1 MKPIQGS
8 NNNVH
13 NKDINKAE
21 LTNSENV
28 LFDERSDHTVSHTRI
43 KPTSHLESFK
53 AFVQQAINAIRA
65 AFNFKTHQ
73 QIPTSNI
80 KADIIPKAETLKN
93 GINNQLIVDEV
104 NVISSPLNNMK
115 ASSNDPLLD
124 DFEIIESLDD
134 FNMGDKIKI
143 KGEIKNTEEN
153 ILVETTNLLA
163 ERADDPYSLENAK
176 AFLAY
181 FEKNA
186 NWADISSVAVNYA
199 KNLVVKHADT
209 SEKEFNLKPEIRS
222 NVENA
227 KKLIAQSNLNDKNK
241 IENLSLGMAD
251 LSDELLKNLEL
262 GLPSGVKNPKKELP
276 SEVNKELS
284 AREKYLND
292 WSGYV
297 IQAFYP
303 ENYSNK
309 DNLEIIQTKDEA
321 KIFLDWKAKWSNIMF
336 EGNETQKS
344 EGPEGAKRVKNYYKE
359 AFNIKNQMS
368 IKELEACNRFIRK
381 FDFILKNSSPEKR
394 QEIENLELEKYVDDF
409 LDFYNHEQIKI
420 LTEKKSAEKKSTE
433 TKSAETIIGS
443 TSSEKANNEKSI
455 YFSGIIA
462 LQELTINDV
471 QSLHTILAP
480 DLDLSVFE
488 VFMVDTK
495 KYFESI
501 ATGIAPIENQKGAA
515 LTIAAL
521 WTKLT
526 GNDQPSTNTDEVS
539 YFVNQIS
546 QFFIKNPIAELKE
559 FPNFEKL
566 NTLFDLEKISNDF
579 K

>member
-1 MKPIQGS
+1 MGPIKNKTNEISENKKIHNARELNINSILYVSPSKAKSILVRAFFSLKTKVLQAWNTIHTAFNGHHS
-8 NNNVH
+8 KKIPVTNIKDLNIPIANNN
-13 NKDINKAE
+13 E
-21 LTNSENV
+21 
-28 LFDERSDHTVSHTRI
+28 
-43 KPTSHLESFK
+43 
-53 AFVQQAINAIRA
+53 AINS
-65 AFNFKTHQ
+65 
-73 QIPTSNI
+73 IPVVNTSLRN
-80 KADIIPKAETLKN
+80 
-93 GINNQLIVDEV
+93 EV
-104 NVISSPLNNMK
+104 P
-115 ASSNDPLLD
+115 
-124 DFEIIESLDD
+124 
-134 FNMGDKIKI
+134 
-143 KGEIKNTEEN
+143 
-153 ILVETTNLLA
+153 
-163 ERADDPYSLENAK
+163 DDPHSLENAK
-176 AFLAY
+176 EFLAY

-186 NWADISSVAVNYA
+186 NWADISPVAVKYA
-199 KNLVVKHADT
+199 NDLVVKHADI
-209 SEKEFNLKPEIRS
+209 SEKEFNLKPELRS

-227 KKLIAQSNLNDKNK
+227 KKLIAQSNLNHKNK

-251 LSDELLKNLEL
+251 LTDELLKNLEL
-262 GLPSGVKNPKKELP
+262 ELPFDVKNPKKELP

-292 WSGYV
+292 WSDYV

-303 ENYSNK
+303 ENYSDK
-309 DNLEIIQTKDEA
+309 DNPEIIQTKHEA

-336 EGNETQKS
+336 EGDETQKS
-344 EGPEGAKRVKNYYKE
+344 EDPEGAKGVKNYYKE

-381 FDFILKNSSPEKR
+381 FDFILKNSSSEKR
-394 QEIENLELEKYVDDF
+394 QEIENLELKKYVDDF

-420 LTEKKSAEKKSTE
+420 LTEKKSAE
-433 TKSAETIIGS
+433 TKSAETIISS
-443 TSSEKANNEKSI
+443 TSSEKSNNEKPI
-455 YFSGIIA
+455 YFPGIIA

-471 QSLHTILAP
+471 QSLHAILAP

-526 GNDQPSTNTDEVS
+526 GNDQPATNTDEVS
-539 YFVNQIS
+539 YFINQIS
-546 QFFIKNPIAELKE
+546 QFFVKNPIAELKE